1 MRGVANVHPMT
12 AEMALQLGR
21 ALAYLVRSGPH
32 RHRIVVGKDTRL
44 SGYMLEQAIASG
56 ICSMGVDVM
65 LSGPLPTPGI
75 AFLTESMRADAGV
88 VISASHNPYQDNGI
102 KFFSRDGF
110 KLPDELE
117 LQIERLVLDGD
128 EGDAGAQ
135 DFRALRPTAT
145 RIGKAKRID
154 DAIGRYV
161 VFLKS
166 LFPKDLTLDGLT
178 VVVDCAH
185 GAAYHVAPAVFEEL
199 GAKVIPI
206 GVKPDGTNIND
217 GCGAI
222 HPEGMARAI
231 QKHGADLGLALD
243 GDADRVILADE
254 QGRVVDGDAIM
265 ALVGRDLIRQGT
277 LAKRTVVA
285 TVMSNL
291 GLERALAPVKGRV
304 VRTAVGDRYVVEEMR
319 RSGYNFGGEQSGH
332 LIFLDH
338 VTTGDG
344 VAAAL
349 NVLAVMQRE
358 GRPLS
363 ELARCF
369 EPVPQAL
376 VNVAVREKRPLAELP
391 AVARAIARGRE
402 GARGGGARPRP
413 VLRDREQGP
422 RARRGAGR
430 EADPRARRGDRGR
443 AAQGAR
449 VAPARS
455 RGRATRP
462 GARFWVRFP
471 ACPLA
476 SASTSTTSRRSASP
490 AARST
495 PTRWPPRCSR
505 SSAAPTRSPS
515 TCARTAGTSR
525 SGTSRSCAAPSRP
538 GSTSRWPRRRRW

>member
-1 MRGVANVHPMT
+1 MKLSRTAPVNGAARTRAPRNEARAAPAATPRRLFGTDGVRGVANVHPMT
-12 AEMALQLGR
+12 AEMALHLGR
-21 ALAYLVRSGPH
+21 ALAYLVRRGPH

-110 KLPDELE
+110 KLPDEME
-117 LQIERLVLDGD
+117 LRIERLVLDGAED
-128 EGDAGAQ
+128 DAGAE

-145 RIGKAKRID
+145 RIGKAKRLD

-166 LFPKDLTLDGLT
+166 IFPKELTLDGLT

-199 GAKVIPI
+199 GAKVIPL

-217 GCGAI
+217 DCGAV

-231 QKHGADLGLALD
+231 LRHGADLGLALD

-254 QGRVVDGDAIM
+254 KGRVVDGDAIM
-265 ALVGRDLIRQGT
+265 ALVGRDLVRQGT
-277 LAKRTVVA
+277 LEKRTVVA
-285 TVMSNL
+285 TVMSNI

-376 VNVAVREKRPLAELP
+376 VNVVVREKRALSELP
-391 AVARAIARGRE
+391 GVSRAIAAVEKALGADGR
-402 GARGGGARPRP
+402 
-413 VLRDREQGP
+413 VL
-422 RARRGAGR
+422 
-430 EADPRARRGDRGR
+430 
-443 AAQGAR
+443 
-449 VAPARS
+449 
-455 RGRATRP
+455 
-462 GARFWVRFP
+462 VRF
-471 ACPLA
+471 
-476 SASTSTTSRRSASP
+476 
-490 AARST
+490 
-495 PTRWPPRCSR
+495 
-505 SSAAPTRSPS
+505 
-515 TCARTAGTSR
+515 
-525 SGTSRSCAAPSRP
+525 SGTENKVRVLVEGTDAKKIRAHAESICEELRKAI
-538 GSTSRWPRRRRW
+538 G